1 MKKFEFDPDIVPNL
15 KLGLHSFQIIFT
27 FVAWCMEIGVFR
39 AKDSTINGLNGWTF
53 GVCFLSIPAW
63 IYLIMTPRFDRT
75 RKFAQPHAML
85 AVDGTFTVLWL
96 SAFATQA
103 SFNAKNLCGKAC
115 GVSKGVVA
123 LGVFITLLFAGS
135 TFISAYTLT
144 YFNFHGNLP
153 GYDNRK
159 LRGGENIDPDKAA
172 FSMAPHDD
180 EAYERVHADENEPTG
195 SQYNSNS
202 YNSNNRY
209 DEGNPYGAEDDDP
222 SRYGALPPRTNT
234 LFDNDT
240 EYNSGPASMPYANPP
255 AGNAYESN
263 SYNDR
268 PPILTNTFDHPP
280 MGNTYDDHLDHPAQF
295 PAGNYDR
302 TH

>member
-1 MKKFEFDPDIVPNL
+1 MKKFEFDPDIVPNV
-15 KLGLHSFQIIFT
+15 KLGIHSFQIIFT
-27 FVAWCMEIGVFR
+27 FVAWCIEIAVFR
-39 AKDSTINGLNGWTF
+39 AKDAEVNGLNGWTF

-63 IYLIMTPRFDRT
+63 IYLIMTPRFSRT

-85 AVDGTFTVLWL
+85 AVDAVFTVLWL

-103 SFNAKNLCGKAC
+103 SYNAKDQCGKAC
-115 GVSKGVVA
+115 GISKAIVG
-123 LGVFITLLFAGS
+123 LGVFITLFFAGS

-144 YFNFHGNLP
+144 YSNFHGNLP

-180 EAYERVHADENEPTG
+180 EAYERVNMDEQEPTG
-195 SQYNSNS
+195 SQYNSNTYS
-202 YNSNNRY
+202 SNTYNSSTNQY
-209 DEGNPYGAEDDDP
+209 TEGNPYSTEDDDP
-222 SRYGALPPRTNT
+222 SRYGALPHRTNT

-240 EYNSGPASMPYANPP
+240 EYNSGAPPSMPYANPP
-255 AGNAYESN
+255 AGNAY
-263 SYNDR
+263 
-268 PPILTNTFDHPP
+268 
-280 MGNTYDDHLDHPAQF
+280 DDHLDHVNDPYNDPHNDHLAQF
-295 PAGNYDR
+295 PPGNYDR